1 MKRTTIFKSLLIAIA
16 MLTGSNAWADG
27 NKRVLV
33 SENYET
39 ASASD
44 WTCPNGSAV
53 LKTGDATYGKY
64 AQCYPSGS
72 GNRNCYKSVT
82 YGYEPDGFT
91 TGDMTT
97 KGYNIE
103 FDFCIVSG
111 NVEDRSVSQFVVPT
125 TGPNLATNASYT
137 GTDYIFSLSNSINYN
152 LVDEGKSTNKNQVWY
167 VNNLTNTTEK
177 TVTLDEGWYH
187 ITMVVTASS
196 VVSTISRDDETIVT
210 DTKTVTAL
218 PKITGF
224 WKLLGRG
231 SGKINFD
238 NLEIYDFTEAL
249 TVSDPTI
256 TFKKVDGA
264 NRVYT
269 ITNPDGAGT
278 IYYTTTPT
286 DEAPAVGDAAYSS
299 TTDLTKDVTYS
310 ESGKYYAYVLH
321 TNGTT
326 ASVITEQDVT
336 AGALTLA
343 APEFTITDMVQAE
356 DGYYYPT
363 VTFASNNSSLEGA
376 PTATFDKTAPYT
388 FTGVGSLTVTASAE
402 GYTSS
407 SSTFNVTKK
416 YTLNKTIDFG
426 ALTASDFDETV
437 WETATGAPRDYW
449 TNRAAAIPADVT
461 YFKLKNTSSTAG
473 DPDNSAVIDG
483 ITISNYYQR
492 APEVYIGYGLL
503 TPYSALS
510 GSSNYMNFTLNN
522 GSADDYVAYNGW
534 NYYGSGTFNTV
545 QAGNVGFGLYRYDTM
560 LRTIKVYS
568 PAISVTI
575 GSTGFATYS
584 NADFAL
590 DFTGLDVK
598 AYTASLTEENTVLL
612 TPIEKVP
619 AGTGVMLKG
628 KDSYDIPVIASATF
642 SGTNLFVASTGEEVA
657 ASVEGKYHY
666 ALANGNNGVGF
677 YNMESARTIAAG
689 KAYIESATP
698 LADAQESRVNW
709 IFADEGIVNAIEKI
723 NVESAGNE
731 VYNLNGQRV
740 AAPQKGL
747 YIVNGKKVVVK

>member
-286 DEAPAVGDAAYSS
+286 DEAPAVGDG
-299 TTDLTKDVTYS
+299 L
-310 ESGKYYAYVLH
+310 
-321 TNGTT
+321 
-326 ASVITEQDVT
+326 
-336 AGALTLA
+336 
-343 APEFTITDMVQAE
+343 
-356 DGYYYPT
+356 
-363 VTFASNNSSLEGA
+363 
-376 PTATFDKTAPYT
+376 
-388 FTGVGSLTVTASAE
+388 
-402 GYTSS
+402 
-407 SSTFNVTKK
+407 
-416 YTLNKTIDFG
+416 
-426 ALTASDFDETV
+426 
-437 WETATGAPRDYW
+437 
-449 TNRAAAIPADVT
+449 
-461 YFKLKNTSSTAG
+461 
-473 DPDNSAVIDG
+473 G
-483 ITISNYYQR
+483 ITSPSRSRI
-492 APEVYIGYGLL
+492 
-503 TPYSALS
+503 
-510 GSSNYMNFTLNN
+510 
-522 GSADDYVAYNGW
+522 YN
-534 NYYGSGTFNTV
+534 
-545 QAGNVGFGLYRYDTM
+545 L
-560 LRTIKVYS
+560 
-568 PAISVTI
+568 PP
-575 GSTGFATYS
+575 
-584 NADFAL
+584 NA
-590 DFTGLDVK
+590 
-598 AYTASLTEENTVLL
+598 
-612 TPIEKVP
+612 
-619 AGTGVMLKG
+619 
-628 KDSYDIPVIASATF
+628 
-642 SGTNLFVASTGEEVA
+642 
-657 ASVEGKYHY
+657 
-666 ALANGNNGVGF
+666 
-677 YNMESARTIAAG
+677 
-689 KAYIESATP
+689 
-698 LADAQESRVNW
+698 SR
-709 IFADEGIVNAIEKI
+709 AIEIACSLSSPSETQPGK
-723 NVESAGNE
+723 SGNE
-731 VYNLNGQRV
+731 ILMPGVSE
-740 AAPQKGL
+740 
-747 YIVNGKKVVVK
+747 